1 MVGDNDPTPVVDTL
15 YGPLCLPPNPRDLI
29 RRVLESE
36 GEWAYLEAL
45 LLKPLLGPESAAFD
59 VGAFVGTFSL
69 ALAGFGVGR
78 VVSVEPN
85 PVSASLLKRNMAR
98 NCTVPYEVV
107 QAAVGLHAGRAVVT
121 RSIEE
126 NLGGTAYSAND
137 EVDSREPVEQV
148 TIADLRRAHGSYDLL
163 KLDVEGGEFDALRS
177 DAVWIRDNKPLVWAE
192 CNEKAGV
199 AKILEFMIWAGL
211 SPVYVAFPVF
221 RKNSFRSSPEKPFPQ
236 AYEAALAGGPT
247 GLYDRLTANGL
258 GEDIM
263 VKRIRNFADL
273 RQAMWHTPR
282 WSRAAWQ
289 DLSPAELTALL
300 GRSLRGESFE
310 TFLLEDKASDT

>member
-1 MVGDNDPTPVVDTL
+1 MVGDDPTPVVETL
-15 YGPLCLPPNPRDLI
+15 YGPLCLPANPRDLI

-36 GEWAYLEAL
+36 GEWAYLEAS
-45 LLKPLLGPESAAFD
+45 LLKPLLDRDSVAFD
-59 VGAFVGTFSL
+59 LGAFLGTFSL

-85 PVSASLLKRNMAR
+85 PVSASLLKRNMKR

-107 QAAVGLHAGRAVVT
+107 QAAVGLRPGRAVVT
-121 RSIEE
+121 RSLEE
-126 NLGGTAYSAND
+126 NLGGTAYSAKD
-137 EVDSREPVEQV
+137 GEDLGEPVEQV
-148 TIADLRRAHGSYDLL
+148 TVADLRRAHGSYDLL

-192 CNEKAGV
+192 CNETAGV
-199 AKILEFMIWAGL
+199 AKILEFMNWAGL

-236 AYEAALAGGPT
+236 AYEAALAGGRP
-247 GLYDRLTANGL
+247 GLYEKLAANGL

-263 VKRIRNFADL
+263 VKRIGNFADL

-289 DLSPAELTALL
+289 NLSPAELTALL

-310 TFLLEDKASDT
+310 TFLLEGKTSKS